1 MPPEGLR
8 GSGFIRQEMM
18 VVMGDGGGVGEDS
31 KCKGPEVM
39 RNHKQAVEAY
49 EPH

>member
-8 GSGFIRQEMM
+8 GSGFIPQEMM
-18 VVMGDGGGVGEDS
+18 VVMGDGGVGKDS

-39 RNHKQAVEAY
+39 RNCKQAVEAY
-49 EPH
+49 EPW